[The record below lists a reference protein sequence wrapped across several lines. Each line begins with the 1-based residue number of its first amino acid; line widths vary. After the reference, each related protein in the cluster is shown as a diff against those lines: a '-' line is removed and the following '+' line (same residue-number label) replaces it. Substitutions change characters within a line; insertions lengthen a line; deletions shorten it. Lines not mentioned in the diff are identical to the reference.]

1 MPELL
6 QIDSVTFDGIDS
18 LVKYESASTDL
29 ASPDCEEEVAD
40 GVDANETE
48 PKRTVQ
54 CTSSAE
60 ELITPNKNQIC

>member
-1 MPELL
+1 M
-6 QIDSVTFDGIDS
+6 DSVTFDGIDS
-18 LVKYESASTDL
+18 LIKYESASTNL

-48 PKRTVQ
+48 PKGTIR

-60 ELITPNKNQIC
+60 ELITLNKNQIC